1 MAEKKETA
9 KKPAAKTT
17 ATKKT
22 AEKKPAEKKT
32 AAAKPA
38 AKKTAAKPAAE
49 KKPAAKPA
57 AKPAEKK
64 PASKKQFVTYRK
76 EDRKWAVT
84 KEGSDKATKLFN
96 TKAEADEYAKG
107 LAKNQGTSVT
117 RQKKD
122 GKFQKTKY

>member
-49 KKPAAKPA
+49 KKPA

>member
-32 AAAKPA
+32 AATKPA

-57 AKPAEKK
+57 EKK
-64 PASKKQFVTYRK
+64 PASKKQFVTYRA
-76 EDRKWAVT
+76 EDKKWAVT
-84 KEGSDKATKLFN
+84 IEGGKKATKLFN
-96 TKAEADEYAKG
+96 TKAEAEEYAKG
-107 LAKNQGTSVT
+107 LAKNQGSKVV
-117 RQKKD
+117 RKKMD
-122 GKFQKTKY
+122 GKFQKDKY